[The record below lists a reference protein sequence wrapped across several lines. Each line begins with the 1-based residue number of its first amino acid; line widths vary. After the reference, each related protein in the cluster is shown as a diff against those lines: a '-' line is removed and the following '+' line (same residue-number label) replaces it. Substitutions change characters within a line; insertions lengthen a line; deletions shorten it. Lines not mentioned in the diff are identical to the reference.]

1 MMRLPLFSRW
11 HECAAM
17 TAIVSLAAVSA
28 FAQVG
33 RGGASPGAA
42 PLLVPLSGRTAPGG
56 SVVTTETPIPGATAS
71 VDTIN
76 PVVQVQGAFAGSIR
90 NGMQT
95 GALSLQE
102 AIRRGLEYNLGALNL
117 GQVVDQARGQRAVAR
132 SALLPN
138 LVSDVTAS
146 RQVVNLAAL
155 GVGSGAIVPGFSFPT
170 VVPPFN
176 IIDARVRLS
185 QSLLDLTAR
194 NNYRAS
200 SETLRA
206 NELSAEDAHNIVVL
220 AVGGAYLQTVAARA
234 RVAAGRAQLETAN
247 ALYNQ
252 TEQRRN
258 VGLVAQVDVG
268 RSQVQALTQQ
278 QRLTSLQN
286 DFAKKK
292 IDLARM
298 IGLPPTDQYEIGEDI
313 AFAAAPVLPLDDAL
327 RQAQETRADLKAAAA
342 QVRAAER
349 ALAAAHAERLPSI
362 SLDADY
368 GAIGDTLPD
377 ARGTYTIAARVRV
390 PIWQGGYAQGE
401 IQQADAAVRQR
412 RAELDDLSSQIAGDV
427 RKASLDVEATAS
439 QVEVALRNQAVAQQ
453 TLDLTRQR
461 YEAGISD
468 NVEVVQAQES
478 TAVAA
483 LDYINSVFAH
493 NLAKLSLARAVGVAA
508 DRLPD
513 FLKLP

>member
-1 MMRLPLFSRW
+1 MMRFSPFSRW
-11 HECAAM
+11 HACAAM
-17 TAIVSLAAVSA
+17 ILIALLPAVSA

-33 RGGASPGAA
+33 QSGAPPGPA
-42 PLLVPLSGRTAPGG
+42 PMLVPLSGRTAPGG
-56 SVVTTETPIPGATAS
+56 SVVVTETPIPGVTAS

-76 PVVQVQGAFAGSIR
+76 AIVQPQGAFGGSVR
-90 NGMQT
+90 NGTLT

-102 AIRRGLEYNLGALNL
+102 AIRRGLEYNLGVMNL
-117 GQVVDQARGQRAVAR
+117 GQVVSQARGQRAVAR

-138 LVSDVTAS
+138 IVSDVTAS

-155 GVGSGAIVPGFSFPT
+155 GVGTGAIVPGFSFPT

-176 IIDARVRLS
+176 LIDARARLS
-185 QSLLDLTAR
+185 QSLLDLTAL
-194 NNYRAS
+194 NNYRSS

-206 NELSAEDAHNIVVL
+206 TELSAEDAHNIVVL

-234 RVAAGRAQLETAN
+234 RVAAARAQLETAN

-286 DFAKKK
+286 DFAKQK

-298 IGLPPTDQYEIGEDI
+298 VGLPPTDQYEIGDDI
-313 AFAAAPVLPLDDAL
+313 LFAVAPVLSLDDSL
-327 RQAQETRADLKAAAA
+327 KQAQETRADLKAAAA

-349 ALAAAHAERLPSI
+349 ALAAAHAERLPSV

-401 IQQADAAVRQR
+401 IQQADAALRQR

-427 RKASLDVEATAS
+427 RKTYLDVEATAS
-439 QVEVALRNQAVAQQ
+439 QVDVALRNQSVARQ

-461 YEAGISD
+461 YDAGITD

-493 NLAKLSLARAVGVAA
+493 NLAKLSLARAIGVAA

>member
-11 HECAAM
+11 HACAAM
-17 TAIVSLAAVSA
+17 TAVALLAAASA
-28 FAQVG
+28 FAQIGQSGAPPG
-33 RGGASPGAA
+33 RA
-42 PLLVPLSGRTAPGG
+42 PMLVPLSGRTAPGG
-56 SVVTTETPIPGATAS
+56 SVVATETPIPGATAS

-76 PVVQVQGAFAGSIR
+76 PVIQVQGAFAGSTR
-90 NGMQT
+90 NGTLT
-95 GALSLQE
+95 GGLSLQE

-117 GQVVDQARGQRAVAR
+117 GEVVNQARGQRAVAR

-155 GVGSGAIVPGFSFPT
+155 GVGTGAIVPGFSFPT

-176 IIDARVRLS
+176 LIDVRARLS
-185 QSLLDLTAR
+185 QTLLDRTAW

-200 SETLRA
+200 SETVRA

-220 AVGGAYLQTVAARA
+220 AVGGAYLQTVASRA

-286 DFAKKK
+286 DFAKQK

-298 IGLPPTDQYEIGEDI
+298 IGLPPTDQYEIGDDI
-313 AFAAAPVLPLDDAL
+313 PFATAPVLPLDEAL
-327 RQAQETRADLKAAAA
+327 RQAQDTRADLKAAAA
-342 QVRAAER
+342 QVRAAEL

-368 GAIGDTLPD
+368 GAIGDTVPD

-412 RAELDDLSSQIAGDV
+412 RAELGDLSSQIEGDV
-427 RKASLDVEATAS
+427 RKAYLDVEATAS
-439 QVEVALRNQAVAQQ
+439 QVEVAIRNQSVARQ

-461 YEAGISD
+461 FDAGISD
-468 NVEVVQAQES
+468 NVEVVQAQEAA
-478 TAVAA
+478 AVAA
-483 LDYINSVFAH
+483 LDYINSVFGH
-493 NLAKLSLARAVGVAA
+493 NLAKLSLARAIGVAA